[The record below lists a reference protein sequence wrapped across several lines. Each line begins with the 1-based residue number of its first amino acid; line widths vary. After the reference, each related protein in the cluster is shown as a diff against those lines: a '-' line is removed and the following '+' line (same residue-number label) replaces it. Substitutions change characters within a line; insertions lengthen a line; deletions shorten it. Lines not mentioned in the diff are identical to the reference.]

1 MTPSPGWAM
10 KAQQEKR
17 RAEIVAGYVREGL
30 LTDEEMRRDAPH
42 LLEQKN
48 KKKRDK
54 YRAKMLSAIPN
65 FDRMMYLRRRSDPK
79 NVERDR
85 ERNRRNHARPE
96 VRQRIKERHK
106 EKMKTDPAYRAKR
119 QAAVNAR
126 RRKTKIATP
135 AWADLERIRT
145 RYKERA
151 TMERLTGVRHDVD
164 HRIPLCGEN
173 VCGLHVAENLRVIL
187 ARDNRRK
194 SNHHGGQDE
203 T

>member
-1 MTPSPGWAM
+1 MMTP
-10 KAQQEKR
+10 QEKK
-17 RAEIVAGYVREGL
+17 RAEIVAGYIREGL

-42 LLEQKN
+42 LLEEKN

-54 YRAKMLSAIPN
+54 YRAKMLAADPN
-65 FDRMMYLRRRSDPK
+65 FDRVMYLRRRSDPK
-79 NVERDR
+79 NVQADRD
-85 ERNRRNHARPE
+85 RNRRHTARPE
-96 VRQRIKERHK
+96 VRQRIREWHN

-135 AWADLERIRT
+135 TWADFNAIRT

-164 HRIPLCGEN
+164 HVIPLCGDN
-173 VCGLHVAENLRVIL
+173 VCGLHVAANLRVIL

-194 SNHHGGQDE
+194 SNHF
-203 T
+203 TM

>member
-1 MTPSPGWAM
+1 MTSSPGWAM

-17 RAEIVAGYVREGL
+17 RAEIIAGYIREGL

-54 YRAKMLSAIPN
+54 YRAKMLAAIPN
-65 FDRMMYLRRRSDPK
+65 FDRIMYLRRRSDPK
-79 NVERDR
+79 NVEADR
-85 ERNRRNHARPE
+85 ARSRRNSASPE
-96 VRQRIKERHK
+96 GRQRIRAWR
-106 EKMKTDPAYRAKR
+106 EKKRIDPVWRAKR

-135 AWADLERIRT
+135 AWADLEAIRT

-164 HRIPLCGEN
+164 HVIPLCGDN
-173 VCGLHVAENLRVIL
+173 VCGLHVAANLRVIL

-194 SNHHGGQDE
+194 SNHFAA
-203 T
+203 

>member
-1 MTPSPGWAM
+1 MTPSPGWAL
-10 KAQQEKR
+10 KAQQEKK
-17 RAEIVAGYVREGL
+17 RAEIVAGYIREGL

-54 YRAKMLSAIPN
+54 YRAKMLAANPN
-65 FDRMMYLRRRSDPK
+65 FDRMIYLRRRSDPK
-79 NVERDR
+79 NVQADRDR
-85 ERNRRNHARPE
+85 SRRNNSSPE
-96 VRQRIKERHK
+96 GRQRRKEWYQNKRAN
-106 EKMKTDPAYRAKR
+106 DPAFRAKC

-135 AWADLERIRT
+135 AWADLDAIRT

-164 HRIPLCGEN
+164 HVIPLCGDN
-173 VCGLHVAENLRVIL
+173 VCGLHVAANLRVIL

-194 SNHHGGQDE
+194 SNHFAI
-203 T
+203 